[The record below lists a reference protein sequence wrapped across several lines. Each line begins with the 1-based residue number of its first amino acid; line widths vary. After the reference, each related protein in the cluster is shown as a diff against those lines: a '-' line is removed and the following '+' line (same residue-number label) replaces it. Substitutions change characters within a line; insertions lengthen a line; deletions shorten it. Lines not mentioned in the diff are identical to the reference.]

1 MAGVPVGSTA
11 PDHDLD
17 DAEQDDYDDD
27 DDEDDDY
34 DDNDRHGHEEGQ
46 WELCQSS
53 VSGGDLDV

>member
-1 MAGVPVGSTA
+1 MAGVPVGSTV

-17 DAEQDDYDDD
+17 DAEQDDDDD
-27 DDEDDDY
+27 